1 MDTIEHLNRL
11 KAQLSDVFDETV
23 SGSGVCK
30 EVSYYSGCLFEFSDS
45 IRDNDAK
52 EIIASAAAQFES
64 AALFSA
70 FGLYRQAMASLRLAL
85 ELGFASVYFSANKL
99 ELQEWRHGSWDLKWG
114 QMSDPEC
121 GVLSVRY
128 ARAFFASLTG
138 DITEYNGK
146 ARAAYRS
153 LSEYVHGNFQTW
165 NSDGHAIRFD
175 HNLAMEVQS
184 LMKTSFEVILF
195 ALAVRFVDLM
205 SEQQLDKIEFVR
217 NEFEHIEALRLKF
230 GGPRG

>member
-11 KAQLSDVFDETV
+11 KAQLNDVFDETV

-30 EVSYYSGCLFEFSDS
+30 QVSYYSGCLFEFSDK
-45 IRDNDAK
+45 IGDNDTK
-52 EIIASAAAQFES
+52 EIIASVAAQFES

-99 ELQEWRHGSWDLKWG
+99 ELQEWRHGGWDLKWG

-121 GVLSVRY
+121 GVLSIRY
-128 ARAFFASLTG
+128 ARAFFASLTEEVNG
-138 DITEYNGK
+138 YNGK
-146 ARAAYRS
+146 AKAAYKT

-165 NSDGHAIRFD
+165 NSDGNAIRFD
-175 HNLAMEVQS
+175 HELAKEVQKI
-184 LMKTSFEVILF
+184 MKTSFEVILF
-195 ALAVRFVDLM
+195 ALAVRFLDRM
-205 SEQQLDKIEFVR
+205 SEQQLDKIGFVR
-217 NEFEHIEALRLKF
+217 DEFEHIEALRLKF